1 MTNIIKNIIK
11 KISFLID
18 ILLAP
23 LVLISILVIK
33 LTRKLG
39 LHRLKIS
46 KSLYFNF
53 GVFPVTNHYY
63 DPFYSLKDISD
74 NNKERQLPGIKLNVQ
89 EQLLELSNLVF
100 SKELEKMPLNKTD
113 DSSFYWNNGSFESGD
128 AEIWYS
134 LIRFKK
140 PKIYIY

>member
-63 DPFYSLKDISD
+63 DPFYSLS
-74 NNKERQLPGIKLNVQ
+74 
-89 EQLLELSNLVF
+89 
-100 SKELEKMPLNKTD
+100 
-113 DSSFYWNNGSFESGD
+113 
-128 AEIWYS
+128 
-134 LIRFKK
+134 
-140 PKIYIY
+140 